1 MPERRP
7 DRSTLRVRSIILT
20 ALVILSG
27 LSAHAD
33 TLVRYRVDGDRITAP
48 LDPGRPD
55 PARGRAVL
63 LNRETGNCLI
73 CHRLDSSSERSQ
85 GEIGPP
91 LDGVGARLDAGQLR
105 LRLVDQSRLNPDTLM
120 PPYYRV
126 DGLTRVAPKFAGKP
140 ALSVLEIEDVIAYL
154 ATLK

>member
-1 MPERRP
+1 MPERRLEL
-7 DRSTLRVRSIILT
+7 STLSVRSIILT
-20 ALVILSG
+20 ALVLLACAPARS
-27 LSAHAD
+27 D
-33 TLVRYRVDGDRITAP
+33 TLAPYLVDGDRITAP

-63 LNRETGNCLI
+63 LHRETGNCLI
-73 CHRLDSSSERSQ
+73 CHRLEASGERSQ
-85 GEIGPP
+85 GDIGPP
-91 LDGVGARLDAGQLR
+91 LDGVGTRLDAGQLR

-126 DGLTRVAPKFAGKP
+126 DGLTRVAPRFAGKP
-140 ALSVLEIEDVIAYL
+140 ALSGPEIEDVIAYL